1 MTSLCHL
8 LKGNC
13 FNQWQNF
20 AKRLCHPHWYNF
32 ILDTLRMVFVQCK
45 FTKCIQPITPGSWQ
59 ISISRFIDKL
69 IFLCLC
75 IASAWINYR
84 YWTIKWIIMFFVLA
98 LVTLCFGIQASLI
111 WVSFKSARTPLIQ
124 RRNKTLS
131 FLAILK

>member
-1 MTSLCHL
+1 MQLLIMTSLCHL

-84 YWTIKWIIMFFVLA
+84 YWTDTCNICSCWKLHFFNYKMDHHVFCLCISNFVLRNP
-98 LVTLCFGIQASLI
+98 SL
-111 WVSFKSARTPLIQ
+111 FKMSE
-124 RRNKTLS
+124 
-131 FLAILK
+131 F